1 MTGWSVLNK
10 LDKLFIVWA
19 FFLQIVLIVHFAIRK
34 PLFESYTEKFGWIVY
49 ALCIPAVIISIVI
62 LRGGKSWSFWLGGF
76 LFLAFALFGYWVD
89 YVLKIPWRNPINKT
103 VMFPYVFLYLSSIM
117 FYWWPVGMLSRP
129 LWFVYAVLFVIGTI
143 LNITSH

>member
-10 LDKLFIVWA
+10 QEKLFIVWA
-19 FFLQIVLIVHFAIRK
+19 YFLQIVLIVHFAVRK

-76 LFLAFALFGYWVD
+76 LFLAFAVFGYWVD
-89 YVLKIPWRNPINKT
+89 YVLKIPWRSPINRT

-129 LWFVYAVLFVIGTI
+129 LWFVYAVLFVIATV